1 MSNAQILTT
10 DARLI
15 AAEATLAD
23 ALIARAPSIFP
34 RLTDPD
40 EIRNVLMRLVSF
52 AQIKLLQM
60 PVRRDLRDLAGEA
73 LRDIGCCVRGDNR
86 DHTTGMAALQV
97 IQAVFAHAGENDL
110 ADALTC
116 GVRTLCQR
124 MKVN

>member
-1 MSNAQILTT
+1 MSNAQLLTT

-34 RLTDPD
+34 RLTNPD
-40 EIRNVLMRLVSF
+40 EIRNVLMKLISF

-60 PVRRDLRDLAGEA
+60 PVRRDMQALAGEA
-73 LRDIGCCVRGDNR
+73 LRDIGCCARGDNR
-86 DHTTGMAALQV
+86 DHTAGMAALQV
-97 IQAVFAHAGENDL
+97 VQTVFAYAGEDDL
-110 ADALTC
+110 ANALTC

-124 MKVN
+124 IKVH